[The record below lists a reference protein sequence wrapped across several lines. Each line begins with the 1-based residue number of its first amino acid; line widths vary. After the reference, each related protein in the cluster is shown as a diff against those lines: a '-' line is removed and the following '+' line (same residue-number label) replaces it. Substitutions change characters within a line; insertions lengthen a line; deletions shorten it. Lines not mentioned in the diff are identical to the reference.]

1 MKLKI
6 TKVKNSDGKIDDSK
20 RIVTS
25 GEIKFTMRMRGKSWE
40 CTPTMDGQRHNLNL
54 RTADPKRAA
63 KTAIDKIRAISKEQW
78 DVVHAGQTT
87 RGHHTIGEV
96 CELYLGQ
103 KGLRVK
109 EKTATDNCTQLLMLV
124 RTACNLKTREAAEGA
139 STSLLTADIVKGYQD
154 KMIKGLKGEKEQR
167 ARRSAN
173 STLVQARSIFARY
186 IMADKL
192 YPNLPD
198 ISGFLNVRA
207 LPAVPKT
214 FRFEL
219 IDEWCQKVFA
229 NLPELRENDPA
240 AYLYVRL
247 AAGLG
252 LRARE
257 ISEARIS
264 WIVGA
269 KGGRMLFVQPTE
281 TWIPKGRKER
291 KIPLGEDIYHDI
303 VALTDGSEWIV
314 PAENANQRKEGI
326 SKRVCVW
333 MTALGWPFDKKV
345 HELRRWFGAQV
356 ATQTGSLFD
365 AQRVLGHASHETTNQ
380 YYADLVKPP
389 EFTITMGVGQGEPEQ
404 SGQRRVVNN

>member
-1 MKLKI
+1 
-6 TKVKNSDGKIDDSK
+6 
-20 RIVTS
+20 
-25 GEIKFTMRMRGKSWE
+25 
-40 CTPTMDGQRHNLNL
+40 
-54 RTADPKRAA
+54 
-63 KTAIDKIRAISKEQW
+63 
-78 DVVHAGQTT
+78 
-87 RGHHTIGEV
+87 
-96 CELYLGQ
+96 LYLGQ